1 MKKKLITLLTAGV
14 LAVSLAG
21 CSGELSNEYVTVKQY
36 KGLEVA
42 QVLPEDITDDDI
54 DSEIQIRLQMSVKEE
69 TITDRPAQDGD
80 MVDID
85 FTGTIDGE
93 EFSGGSAEGYA
104 FQLGSGAMIGA
115 TDDYKGFEE
124 QIVGHNT
131 GDEFDIQVQ
140 FPEDYSLNPDMSG
153 VVADFH
159 IVLNKIYTSEVPE
172 LTDEWVKENS
182 EESETVDEYKEEIR
196 QFCIDQLL
204 ATEMQDVFMD
214 QIEAKKYPEGEV
226 EAQISDGEEYY
237 NQYAVSVGLDLDTF
251 IENYIGMTRED
262 FDAQMKE
269 SAQNVVKTQE
279 AVKLLA
285 DKLAEYLP
293 IDLFTI
299 ADRVGSILFQFP
311 SLNVRYRYQVRNEE
325 TAFHHSLTLD
335 PRIPDVSHILVTS
348 ELIQDENIVGR
359 SDFLCDRWQVE
370 KELAVGDAS
379 RLCRTT
385 IVDLQTHLVLSSQS
399 TSLMREMTG
408 FCHLSDPFSEPR
420 TIWDSEKKQCTK
432 VQITSQETIHVD
444 PNHVLLRDKL
454 IENRQYAEKVK
465 TLEKRLEFCQ
475 YKPGQRPRALADL
488 RTLMNRGHDGMVYLW
503 DPYLSVDDLLET
515 WYYTTVFGMKLHA
528 ITSKSASGKEEVPAW
543 IQEQRQ
549 RIQSR
554 SNNRGISLELRCQW
568 GTHGYGFHDRFLMI
582 VREHK
587 TPEVW
592 SLGTSV
598 NSIGTSHHILQKVSH
613 PQMVVDAFEKLWD
626 LLSAEEC
633 LVWKTGMP

>member
-1 MKKKLITLLTAGV
+1 MTHGKQVKQKMDSTMQQAYQLLTTSPV
-14 LAVSLAG
+14 LGCYNCCEITTAFLIDKKCKITRNYYTICVLEERCSVSGERRFLTSKPIFIGDDLSLGIEQRVVSLEECGQAF
-21 CSGELSNEYVTVKQY
+21 
-36 KGLEVA
+36 A
-42 QVLPEDITDDDI
+42 QLFTHI
-54 DSEIQIRLQMSVKEE
+54 
-69 TITDRPAQDGD
+69 QDGC
-80 MVDID
+80 VDI
-85 FTGTIDGE
+85 
-93 EFSGGSAEGYA
+93 
-104 FQLGSGAMIGA
+104 GSGKLCIGA
-115 TDDYKGFEE
+115 MEAVPPVFVPPDSTLEIPLNRVLKNNFLNGSY
-124 QIVGHNT
+124 VL
-131 GDEFDIQVQ
+131 EF
-140 FPEDYSLNPDMSG
+140 
-153 VVADFH
+153 
-159 IVLNKIYTSEVPE
+159 
-172 LTDEWVKENS
+172 
-182 EESETVDEYKEEIR
+182 
-196 QFCIDQLL
+196 
-204 ATEMQDVFMD
+204 
-214 QIEAKKYPEGEV
+214 
-226 EAQISDGEEYY
+226 
-237 NQYAVSVGLDLDTF
+237 
-251 IENYIGMTRED
+251 
-262 FDAQMKE
+262 FDAQKTFFASLPKPQKE
-269 SAQNVVKTQE
+269 
-279 AVKLLA
+279 LLA

-359 SDFLCDRWQVE
+359 SDFLCDGWQVE
-370 KELAVGDAS
+370 KEIAVGDAS